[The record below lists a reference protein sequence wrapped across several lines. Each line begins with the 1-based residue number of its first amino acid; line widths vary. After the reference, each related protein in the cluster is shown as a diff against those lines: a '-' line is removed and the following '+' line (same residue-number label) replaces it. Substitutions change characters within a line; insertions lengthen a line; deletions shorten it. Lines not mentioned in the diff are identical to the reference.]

1 VARRTVTLLLAGVL
15 AVVLTAG
22 ASAAP
27 VPYVAYQPGPT
38 FDTLGEVDGT
48 PVIQIDGREVFETDG
63 RLDLTTISLR
73 SQLTLTEAVVGW
85 LRRDRAVVPRELVF
99 PPGESDDEVR
109 QRNAERL
116 IASETA
122 ATTAALRQLGV
133 PFTVQVEVDAVQP
146 GLPAD
151 GLLQD
156 GDVLVSVDGAP
167 VTGSQDLRDRI
178 AGRDP
183 GSRLTVGYLRG
194 GAPADVELTTAAP
207 QSGDARSV
215 IGIQLAEVPEYPFDI
230 TITLRDVGGPS
241 AGLMF
246 ALGILDKLGEE
257 SLTGGQYI
265 AGTGEISTD
274 GTVGPIGGIT
284 QKVAAAHAKGADAFL
299 VPDGNCDEAAG
310 GAPDGIRLVRVSTL
324 QGALDALQ
332 ALREGGTPPPSCD
345 S

>member
-1 VARRTVTLLLAGVL
+1 MLSGVL

-48 PVIQIDGREVFETDG
+48 PVIQVEGREVFPTDG

-73 SQLTLTEAVVGW
+73 SQLTLTQAVVGW

-99 PPGESDDEVR
+99 PPGESDEEVR
-109 QRNAERL
+109 LRNAERL

-122 ATTAALRQLGV
+122 ATTAALRQLGI
-133 PFTVQVEVDAVQP
+133 PFTVQVEVGAVQP

-151 GLLQD
+151 GRLQD
-156 GDVLVSVDGAP
+156 GDVLVSVDGEP
-167 VTGSQDLRDRI
+167 IRGSQDLRDRI

-183 GSRLTVGYLRG
+183 GTMLRIGYVRDG
-194 GAPADVELTTAAP
+194 SPQEAELTTAEP
-207 QSGDARSV
+207 TSGDARSV
-215 IGIQLAEVPEYPFDI
+215 IGVQLAEVPDFPFEI

-246 ALGILDKLGEE
+246 ALGILDKLEE
-257 SLTGGQYI
+257 QSLTGGMFI

-274 GTVGPIGGIT
+274 GSVGAIGGVT
-284 QKVAAAHAKGADAFL
+284 QKIAAAHAKGADAFL
-299 VPDGNCDEAAG
+299 VPDGNCEEAAAS
-310 GAPDGIRLVRVSTL
+310 APEGIRLVRVATL
-324 QGALDALQ
+324 QGALDGLQ
-332 ALREGGTPPPSCD
+332 ALREGGTPPPDCET
-345 S
+345 